1 MTNSVDGGES
11 SGGVLAVIVPAFNEE
26 QTIGRVLRRILLQ
39 PCVQQVVLV
48 DDGSTDRTLE
58 IAREF
63 TRDARVIVRLHRINR
78 GKGAAIRTG
87 LGLVTAPIVIIQ
99 DADMEYDPT
108 EYGAMIEPI
117 LTGRAD
123 VVYGVRGFASH
134 TAYSYW
140 FVLGNRLVTMATNV
154 LFNCYIQDMETGF
167 KAMRADLMRRL
178 RLAGKRFDIEPEIT
192 ARVLR
197 LGYRIHEVPIAYY
210 ARSREEGK
218 KLTWRDGVKA
228 LVILLRLRILPRS
241 LLFGRPEGKPDVL
254 VRMHSRCMFG
264 DVFASTTCD
273 CARLVRCSPQA
284 IAQAGE
290 GVLVY
295 LHGTGPGFRPN

>member
-241 LLFGRPEGKPDVL
+241 LLFGRPDEYHARRRSELSAVPRLPELPEERLIDVGSAATPG
-254 VRMHSRCMFG
+254 SR
-264 DVFASTTCD
+264 S
-273 CARLVRCSPQA
+273 R
-284 IAQAGE
+284 
-290 GVLVY
+290 
-295 LHGTGPGFRPN
+295 